1 MYRERVIMIMMMISQ
16 LIAEFGGV
24 LGGSEG
30 VDESLEGGDGSVD
43 LEYAGSHRLRGVL
56 LPIHQPAPRTEGAP
70 GLDVLKAH
78 NSVSLS
84 RENRGNFPEKG
95 REKATGI

>member
-30 VDESLEGGDGSVD
+30 VDESLERGDGGVD
-43 LEYAGSHRLRGVL
+43 LKDAGSHRLRGVL
-56 LPIHQPAPRTEGAP
+56 FAV
-70 GLDVLKAH
+70 D
-78 NSVSLS
+78 
-84 RENRGNFPEKG
+84 
-95 REKATGI
+95 